1 MSKNVK
7 FKVEKRSYPKNS
19 AIVDIDVDDGVQEVT
34 FGGDTCLDVDLYDV
48 KKQFPDVK
56 RLIIKN
62 NIASISI
69 SNFMFPNVEDVG
81 KALAKEFIDKNE
93 AENLA
98 KLIQY
103 DVLPTK
109 TLEQIPKAI
118 DEIGYVDLLDVK
130 KLILD
135 KIGKS

>member
-1 MSKNVK
+1 M
-7 FKVEKRSYPKNS
+7 
-19 AIVDIDVDDGVQEVT
+19 
-34 FGGDTCLDVDLYDV
+34 
-48 KKQFPDVK
+48 
-56 RLIIKN
+56 
-62 NIASISI
+62 
-69 SNFMFPNVEDVG
+69 
-81 KALAKEFIDKNE
+81 AKEFIDKNE

-103 DVLPTK
+103 DVLPAR